1 MKLSLRLLC
10 MQQYDINDRYTNG
23 DPLECSMFDIAD
35 NVLEIP
41 FVKCAHSRNVKY
53 F

>member
-1 MKLSLRLLC
+1 MV
-10 MQQYDINDRYTNG
+10 DIQIAHV
-23 DPLECSMFDIAD
+23 PLECSMFDIAD

-41 FVKCAHSRNVKY
+41 FVKCAHPRYVKY